1 MNNEFFLIYLFNSL
15 SENSLDL
22 GGLYGAV
29 SLRSYNLSLKI
40 LGRRTTR
47 SRYFGEDIIK
57 YRY

>member
-29 SLRSYNLSLKI
+29 SLRSYNLSLKMKK
-40 LGRRTTR
+40 
-47 SRYFGEDIIK
+47 IISIAYTQSK
-57 YRY
+57 SSNQL